1 MKRNL
6 LVLVSLFVSLAAFAQ
21 WTKPEMPAGAT
32 LEFSDENDTTIY
44 YLYNAEA
51 EVFFSEGNA
60 WGTQATWT
68 TEGPGLKVF
77 FTKYQ
82 ATNAETGELDEWDG
96 KTILF
101 NDFTPTKNAWKYAFI
116 NSDTE
121 IYMDRNKQE
130 NYFWECEQTDKG
142 YRFFGGDLNPQFNHT
157 NYPNCYMGVDKNMS
171 TTIIYPLLDTSE
183 AGIEGLVC
191 VDWTLL
197 PANSTY
203 FDELKVYNAAV
214 NLGEFIDS
222 IKVDYPEL
230 KDDIAEAE
238 AVYNNTSSTIE
249 ELNAAREAL
258 ALAVNYASLKGAT
271 EENPINAT
279 GFIKNADFSS
289 TKTEGWVITIEGAT
303 EIGYQKNTHTN
314 TDVDPPVTI
323 SGFIQAW
330 DASGKGLHDGA
341 IYQILPS
348 LPDGKYKFTVDACA
362 VQEGTS
368 NVVTGTELFALG
380 GEAEMSQSISTG
392 QYGGYKPHHYEV
404 TFVSTGGDITLGVR
418 TDSTNASWIACDNFT
433 LTYYGP
439 LGEDPIEK
447 ILLKDLIAKLNAKYG
462 DIDELKACTDVKN
475 AYLDALNAAEE
486 ATDNYTEYQKALEE
500 AAAALDQSIKE
511 YENFAAFI
519 EEAEKRA
526 EEFGEKYP
534 DIANQLS
541 DELMNWVDDY
551 NYGNADSTYI
561 ANVRSLMDDII
572 LNGIKKYMKAGDDV
586 SILITN
592 PKFEDGLKGWD
603 HEEGFGLPERNGFTD
618 PTHEYYFPVVARW
631 QTTFDIYQDVAVPD
645 GVYQLKM
652 NGWFRPR
659 QSTPTSISNY
669 VENPEAENAL
679 CTGYF
684 YMNDNKKKI
693 RHIGSE
699 LFTEPIAAGRTD
711 NVKDGETVVYYG
723 PDHEQTASCLFKQGY
738 YENEVYGVVTGGKL
752 RIGAYSHEA
761 AEAGFWTVVSN
772 FRLIYHEK
780 DAEVLKTVLGE
791 YIEECEAYLA
801 NEENMFSTAERT
813 AFSGLIDA
821 AKASLEKT
829 GEDMYN
835 AYTALIEGKKV
846 ADANAAAY
854 KDLIAGAEKLDGAI
868 AQYDKTAS
876 ATAKKTA
883 QDLLDE
889 IISGIE
895 AGSFSTEEAIAK
907 LSEIE
912 AACNALVIPAEEP
925 TDDNPAD
932 LTALIVNPSF
942 EEGTTGWD
950 LACEEYGNMQIQKNQ
965 SYPGDSPVMTNFA
978 EIWSGST
985 TLGNG
990 HIQQTII
997 GLPEGTYLV
1006 EADVMACDQNYDEEE
1021 AEEPYA
1027 VNGEYLFA
1035 QEDVT
1040 LLDRIALE
1048 TQSGQPV
1055 HYGLY
1060 FKKQSADTPLTLGAM
1075 IEETNANWLAVDNFK
1090 LTYFGKNSNHEQTGI
1105 EELNANA
1112 KSNSIIFNLMGQKI
1126 NTLQKGINI
1135 IGGKKVLVK

>member
-51 EVFFSEGNA
+51 DAFFSEGNA

-197 PANSTY
+197 PSNSTY

-271 EENPINAT
+271 EDNPYDAT
-279 GFIKNADFSS
+279 GFIKNPDLATRTD
-289 TKTEGWVITIEGAT
+289 EGWTITIEGST
-303 EIGYQKNTHTN
+303 EKGFQGNTYTS
-314 TDVDPPVTI
+314 TEGVTI
-323 SGFIQAW
+323 SGMIQAW
-330 DASGKGLHDGA
+330 NSNTNKPLADGE
-341 IYQILPS
+341 IYQTLPS
-348 LPDGKYKFTVDACA
+348 LPDGKYKFTVVACA
-362 VQEGTS
+362 EHEGTKD
-368 NVVTGTELFALG
+368 VVTGVELFAVG
-380 GEAEMSQSISTG
+380 GEAEVSVPISTS
-392 QYGGYKPHHYEV
+392 QYGGHQPHIFEV
-404 TFVSTGGDITLGVR
+404 TFVSTGGDITMGVR
-418 TDSTNASWIACDNFT
+418 TRSTNANWIACDNFT
-433 LTYYGP
+433 LTYYGA

-447 ILLKDLIAKLNAKYG
+447 ILLDDLIAKLNAKYG

-486 ATDNYTEYQKALEE
+486 ATENYTDYQKALEE

-551 NYGNADSTYI
+551 NYGNADSEYI
-561 ANVRSLMDDII
+561 ANVRSMMDDII
-572 LNGIKKYMKAGDDV
+572 INGIKKYMKAGDDV

-592 PKFEDGLKGWD
+592 PKFFDGNKGWN
-603 HEEGFGLPERNGFTD
+603 HVNGYNFPD
-618 PTHEYYFPVVARW
+618 FHNDVADFPVAKSW
-631 QTTFDIYQDVAVPD
+631 SGSFDIYQDVVVPD
-645 GVYQLKM
+645 GVYELKLNAFYRPIQ
-652 NGWFRPR
+652 NGKDSF
-659 QSTPTSISNY
+659 TSY
-669 VENPEAENAL
+669 QQNPEAEMELVRA
-679 CTGYF
+679 YV
-684 YMNDNKKKI
+684 YMNDNTKKI

-699 LFTEPIAAGRTD
+699 FITEDLGAR
-711 NVKDGETVVYYG
+711 VETVEVDGMTYNV
-723 PDHEQTASCLFKQGY
+723 PDIEKSAANAFKLGY
-738 YENEVYGVVTGGKL
+738 FENQIFGVVTDGKL
-752 RIGAYSHEA
+752 RIGAYEY
-761 AEAGFWTVVSN
+761 EGEGGRWTVVSN

-801 NEENMFSTAERT
+801 NEENMFSAAERS
-813 AFSGLIDA
+813 AFSGLISD

-997 GLPEGTYLV
+997 GLPEGTYLL
-1006 EADVMACDQNYDEEE
+1006 EADVMACNQLYDEEE

-1105 EELNANA
+1105 ESNYELRITNYN
-1112 KSNSIIFNLMGQKI
+1112 IYNLMGQKI
-1126 NTLQKGINI
+1126 DTLQKGINI